1 MSTSVV
7 LMNKVNT
14 PSYSL
19 TSAALLRR
27 LSHCVCVWMVCV
39 LLRKFGGLTALVC
52 VSTAL
57 VFRRCVCFLWKQ
69 RQLVCMSCHRH
80 SVLSCC
86 CVVLSWQFGK
96 QRRVSAQVFPVG
108 VGVACRLSD
117 DEAVFD
123 K

>member
-39 LLRKFGGLTALVC
+39 LLRKFGGLTALKLFSLETKAACLHV
-52 VSTAL
+52 VSSPFGAVMLLCCL
-57 VFRRCVCFLWKQ
+57 V
-69 RQLVCMSCHRH
+69 M
-80 SVLSCC
+80 
-86 CVVLSWQFGK
+86 
-96 QRRVSAQVFPVG
+96 
-108 VGVACRLSD
+108 
-117 DEAVFD
+117 AVW
-123 K
+123 